1 MNVAKYILCTC
12 SGGSGAQFT
21 VYTMLLFAVFHASF
35 TYGLKIGL
43 DTNATHTQHKQCIF
57 ISFSGCVRWNGK
69 RIFIAIYIFFFAV
82 RSFVCSVALGYV
94 VFFTVCSESCL
105 GWCVLKFAVFKS
117 SFCCCCHR
125 VCLWVCL
132 RYLHVHQQFSLV
144 NAIFSVFVCTVK
156 PL

>member
-69 RIFIAIYIFFFAV
+69 RIFIAIYIFFLLFV
-82 RSFVCSVALGYV
+82 RSFARSLSVTL
-94 VFFTVCSESCL
+94 FFY
-105 GWCVLKFAVFKS
+105 
-117 SFCCCCHR
+117 R
-125 VCLWVCL
+125 V
-132 RYLHVHQQFSLV
+132 
-144 NAIFSVFVCTVK
+144 
-156 PL
+156 